1 MNSASA
7 TSRCRALL
15 HHFSFLICK
24 HESNDVSRMSAGLGE
39 VTHMACPWGS
49 AVDASCCDRERET
62 FLCLCC
68 WHTDLEGMDWWSLL
82 PLYWSYSGVSPKS
95 HFHYL
100 LVCLARLLLTHRF
113 HMALGSPRVATVVL
127 NDRNPANLWALSG
140 RDHTGNHSSWT
151 WPWQLFLCV
160 YFPVSSPVSHS
171 LPHSSFW

>member
-24 HESNDVSRMSAGLGE
+24 HGSNDISRMSTGLGE
-39 VTHMACPWGS
+39 VTHLAFPWGS

-68 WHTDLEGMDWWSLL
+68 CHTDLEGMDWRGLL
-82 PLYWSYSGVSPKS
+82 PLYWCYSGVSPKS

-100 LVCLARLLLTHRF
+100 LVCLARLLLTHGF
-113 HMALGSPRVATVVL
+113 HMALGSPRVATVVPSG
-127 NDRNPANLWALSG
+127 RNPANL
-140 RDHTGNHSSWT
+140 
-151 WPWQLFLCV
+151 
-160 YFPVSSPVSHS
+160 
-171 LPHSSFW
+171 